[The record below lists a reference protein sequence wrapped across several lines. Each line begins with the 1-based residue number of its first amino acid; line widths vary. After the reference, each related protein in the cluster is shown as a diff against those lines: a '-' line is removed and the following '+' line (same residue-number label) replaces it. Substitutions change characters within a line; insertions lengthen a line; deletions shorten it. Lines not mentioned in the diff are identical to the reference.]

1 MANTNLKQIEV
12 GRDKKELKEHG
23 SEDFPFLVSYER
35 LGNYVSGSFFTH
47 WHPEIEITLATEGQ
61 MLYKVNREVL
71 LFKKGEVLVSNTNV
85 LHSGTMD
92 GERDCVYTSVT
103 FHPRLVYGSQE
114 SVVYR
119 RYAEPVLMNFAFQA
133 LHFSE
138 NDPDLPYVRS
148 LVEKLS
154 ALDAARPVFYE
165 IAVRETLSRIWEVV
179 YRRMPADSKDAP
191 HGRMEYERVKKM
203 LDYIEQHYAEN
214 VRLSGISEE
223 VLLCESE
230 CCRLFKRYM
239 NMTII
244 EYLNNYRIDRSIE
257 SLADTDLSV
266 TEIALMSGF
275 SDPNYYSKMFS
286 ARKGV
291 SPRKY
296 RKRFSREA
304 RPGAD

>member
-1 MANTNLKQIEV
+1 MENKNLKQIEV
-12 GRDKKELKEHG
+12 GRDNKELKEHG

-35 LGNYVSGSFFTH
+35 LTNYVSGSFFTH
-47 WHPEIEITLATEGQ
+47 WHPEIEVTLATEGR
-61 MLYKVNREVL
+61 MLYKVNREVFS
-71 LFKKGEVLVSNTNV
+71 FKKGEVLVSNTNV

-92 GERDCVYTSVT
+92 GAEDCVYTSVT

-119 RYAEPVLMNFAFQA
+119 RYAEPVLMNFSFQA

-138 NDPDLPYVRS
+138 NDPDLPAVRGM
-148 LVEKLS
+148 VE
-154 ALDAARPVFYE
+154 ALEALNAEKPEFYE
-165 IAVRETLSRIWEVV
+165 ITVRETLSRLWEVL
-179 YRRMPADSKDAP
+179 YLRMPAASKNAP
-191 HGRMEYERVKKM
+191 RGRLEYERVKKM
-203 LDYIEQHYAEN
+203 LDYIELHYSEN
-214 VRLSGISEE
+214 VRLKSISEE

-257 SLADTDLSV
+257 SLAGTDLPV
-266 TEIALMSGF
+266 TEIALRSGF

-291 SPRKY
+291 SPQKY

-304 RPGAD
+304 GFT